1 MKAMKGLS
9 VNRMM
14 STLKKR
20 TTNNFSGSSQ
30 VSASPVDPQ
39 NETPEATAARSVKQF
54 CESGGPNAQG
64 DEVLYLPPIVDAA
77 ESSPAAAAECARII
91 RKYLAKDNHAKASW
105 QYNAIMLIRI
115 LTDNPGP
122 TFTRNMDKKFADTVK
137 ELYRTT
143 HDPSV
148 RQMLS
153 ETLDTFEATKF
164 DDQGLGELISMWKK
178 EKERSY
184 KQYGN
189 PRQSMAGPDPRTM
202 NAPPFNPHSQN
213 YFARNHTNRSLPTP
227 VELASRLEEARTSAK
242 LLSQVVVNTPPQE
255 VINND
260 LIKEFADRCQSASRS
275 IQLYMTAENPSPDNE
290 TMEHL
295 IDTNEQLQSALNQH
309 QRAVLGARKQLGIDP
324 RSDNASPVSPQ
335 TAESQQASRTQE
347 WAQAQAQSSSS
358 SSTPPLPTRPSEGS
372 GKGKAS
378 ETFAPPPGPPPKA
391 QPQYGAEDPF
401 RDPQPEIHYS
411 SSSRP
416 GGSGGAVE
424 LPGEEPRLAHEPFHP
439 GFNPTPSYLGR
450 QDSALGKI
458 TMHGADEAT
467 TPGPLSGNPIQTVDL
482 RNRQET
488 LHEDSDDDLYE
499 STPKSS
505 KKKDPVYRPG
515 ELEKVQ
521 GLWKFQVQRVKAQ
534 TWAYRDIKFLVYDD
548 TADADESDSK
558 TGKTSENTAIFE
570 RPPKFMPTSSD
581 HDSSVALQTLG
592 DGDEDPMFKQ
602 ATISSL
608 KQPHS
613 EAGPAAA
620 FEHPPED
627 DDMDD
632 PDLQEAIRM
641 SLMSDDESSDGPI
654 TADPSSLTPEDEN
667 MDDPE
672 LQEAIRLSLMSDGE
686 SGNAPISAESGPSVT
701 NTDEDEDVFECRI
714 CSKLPTFPHDK
725 KTWNFRLFKP
735 ADEFPHL
742 VTERPSSVDVCVH
755 YIAVSYCWPEEIK
768 DEYGNTVPPIIE
780 SKVRDLNDRPH
791 TARALDDVLDRAVD
805 FAISVGLRMIWI
817 DQECLPQP
825 KEDGSEKDKA
835 YQRLGV
841 QALDIVY
848 NRAIVTAG
856 LHESTISKT
865 EMSAVQF
872 LIEHETEELRYLSLR
887 PQLFQYALD
896 FLYMVQADKWYTRA
910 WVIQEAVS
918 ASDGLVLVFR
928 RGLGVVYTS
937 KLRADQ
943 KKYSTPRHPLDS
955 ERRTLKSEIICI
967 PVGLFR
973 VLVETCKSLLE
984 QRFQFMGQALI
995 RTNTG
1000 KNAIPILSVTESLHP
1015 KITVR
1020 QHVAGIHVYGGKV
1033 YGGRQKVNAATA
1045 LTLLK
1050 SRHCRDVQDRLTIL
1064 ANMCSYEIRLDPI
1077 RVAKECDSL
1086 RLGIL
1091 ATTLLNG
1098 DTSLLVPE
1106 VYDFPGDEDGEPDP
1120 SMDRCVGSLLSPFD
1134 TDSKGISSYAVQDGK
1149 LVNPAVYKHSFG
1161 GKRKGLHL
1169 CAYLWTVDDTLDL
1182 SPLKY
1187 QFAEI
1192 WHRMKCLRIIMDR
1205 QKEESVDEFARRKG
1219 LITQH
1224 FSKNHVRDR
1233 AKSEIFHHGV
1243 IAADSSVWEGPDARE
1258 VQVKAYLDAYRVEAE
1273 PEMQKI
1279 VAEIFFA
1286 ILRYLHDLREQHMAI
1301 DLHGCRLYT

>member
-20 TTNNFSGSSQ
+20 TTNSLSPQDFSGSSQ
-30 VSASPVDPQ
+30 VSASPADPQ

-227 VELASRLEEARTSAK
+227 AELASRLEEARTSAK

-324 RSDNASPVSPQ
+324 RSDNASSVSPQ
-335 TAESQQASRTQE
+335 TAENQQASRTQE
-347 WAQAQAQSSSS
+347 WAHAQAQAQSSSS

-378 ETFAPPPGPPPKA
+378 ESFAPPPGPPPKA

-401 RDPQPEIHYS
+401 RDPQPENHYS

-505 KKKDPVYRPG
+505 KKKEPVYR
-515 ELEKVQ
+515 
-521 GLWKFQVQRVKAQ
+521 
-534 TWAYRDIKFLVYDD
+534 Y
-548 TADADESDSK
+548 
-558 TGKTSENTAIFE
+558 
-570 RPPKFMPTSSD
+570 
-581 HDSSVALQTLG
+581 
-592 DGDEDPMFKQ
+592 
-602 ATISSL
+602 
-608 KQPHS
+608 
-613 EAGPAAA
+613 
-620 FEHPPED
+620 
-627 DDMDD
+627 
-632 PDLQEAIRM
+632 
-641 SLMSDDESSDGPI
+641 
-654 TADPSSLTPEDEN
+654 
-667 MDDPE
+667 
-672 LQEAIRLSLMSDGE
+672 
-686 SGNAPISAESGPSVT
+686 
-701 NTDEDEDVFECRI
+701 
-714 CSKLPTFPHDK
+714 
-725 KTWNFRLFKP
+725 
-735 ADEFPHL
+735 
-742 VTERPSSVDVCVH
+742 
-755 YIAVSYCWPEEIK
+755 
-768 DEYGNTVPPIIE
+768 
-780 SKVRDLNDRPH
+780 
-791 TARALDDVLDRAVD
+791 
-805 FAISVGLRMIWI
+805 
-817 DQECLPQP
+817 
-825 KEDGSEKDKA
+825 
-835 YQRLGV
+835 
-841 QALDIVY
+841 
-848 NRAIVTAG
+848 
-856 LHESTISKT
+856 
-865 EMSAVQF
+865 
-872 LIEHETEELRYLSLR
+872 
-887 PQLFQYALD
+887 
-896 FLYMVQADKWYTRA
+896 
-910 WVIQEAVS
+910 
-918 ASDGLVLVFR
+918 
-928 RGLGVVYTS
+928 
-937 KLRADQ
+937 
-943 KKYSTPRHPLDS
+943 
-955 ERRTLKSEIICI
+955 
-967 PVGLFR
+967 
-973 VLVETCKSLLE
+973 
-984 QRFQFMGQALI
+984 
-995 RTNTG
+995 
-1000 KNAIPILSVTESLHP
+1000 
-1015 KITVR
+1015 
-1020 QHVAGIHVYGGKV
+1020 
-1033 YGGRQKVNAATA
+1033 
-1045 LTLLK
+1045 
-1050 SRHCRDVQDRLTIL
+1050 
-1064 ANMCSYEIRLDPI
+1064 
-1077 RVAKECDSL
+1077 
-1086 RLGIL
+1086 
-1091 ATTLLNG
+1091 
-1098 DTSLLVPE
+1098 
-1106 VYDFPGDEDGEPDP
+1106 
-1120 SMDRCVGSLLSPFD
+1120 
-1134 TDSKGISSYAVQDGK
+1134 
-1149 LVNPAVYKHSFG
+1149 
-1161 GKRKGLHL
+1161 
-1169 CAYLWTVDDTLDL
+1169 
-1182 SPLKY
+1182 
-1187 QFAEI
+1187 
-1192 WHRMKCLRIIMDR
+1192 
-1205 QKEESVDEFARRKG
+1205 
-1219 LITQH
+1219 
-1224 FSKNHVRDR
+1224 
-1233 AKSEIFHHGV
+1233 
-1243 IAADSSVWEGPDARE
+1243 
-1258 VQVKAYLDAYRVEAE
+1258 
-1273 PEMQKI
+1273 
-1279 VAEIFFA
+1279 
-1286 ILRYLHDLREQHMAI
+1286 
-1301 DLHGCRLYT
+1301 

>member
-20 TTNNFSGSSQ
+20 TTNRSADRYLPPQDFSGSSQ

-54 CESGGPNAQG
+54 CESGGPNAQNTQG
-64 DEVLYLPPIVDAA
+64 DEVLYLPLIVDAA

-416 GGSGGAVE
+416 AGSGGAVE

-505 KKKDPVYRPG
+505 KKKDPVYR
-515 ELEKVQ
+515 
-521 GLWKFQVQRVKAQ
+521 
-534 TWAYRDIKFLVYDD
+534 Y
-548 TADADESDSK
+548 
-558 TGKTSENTAIFE
+558 
-570 RPPKFMPTSSD
+570 
-581 HDSSVALQTLG
+581 
-592 DGDEDPMFKQ
+592 
-602 ATISSL
+602 
-608 KQPHS
+608 
-613 EAGPAAA
+613 
-620 FEHPPED
+620 
-627 DDMDD
+627 
-632 PDLQEAIRM
+632 
-641 SLMSDDESSDGPI
+641 
-654 TADPSSLTPEDEN
+654 
-667 MDDPE
+667 
-672 LQEAIRLSLMSDGE
+672 
-686 SGNAPISAESGPSVT
+686 
-701 NTDEDEDVFECRI
+701 
-714 CSKLPTFPHDK
+714 
-725 KTWNFRLFKP
+725 
-735 ADEFPHL
+735 
-742 VTERPSSVDVCVH
+742 
-755 YIAVSYCWPEEIK
+755 
-768 DEYGNTVPPIIE
+768 
-780 SKVRDLNDRPH
+780 
-791 TARALDDVLDRAVD
+791 
-805 FAISVGLRMIWI
+805 
-817 DQECLPQP
+817 
-825 KEDGSEKDKA
+825 
-835 YQRLGV
+835 
-841 QALDIVY
+841 
-848 NRAIVTAG
+848 
-856 LHESTISKT
+856 
-865 EMSAVQF
+865 
-872 LIEHETEELRYLSLR
+872 
-887 PQLFQYALD
+887 
-896 FLYMVQADKWYTRA
+896 
-910 WVIQEAVS
+910 
-918 ASDGLVLVFR
+918 
-928 RGLGVVYTS
+928 
-937 KLRADQ
+937 
-943 KKYSTPRHPLDS
+943 
-955 ERRTLKSEIICI
+955 
-967 PVGLFR
+967 
-973 VLVETCKSLLE
+973 
-984 QRFQFMGQALI
+984 
-995 RTNTG
+995 
-1000 KNAIPILSVTESLHP
+1000 
-1015 KITVR
+1015 
-1020 QHVAGIHVYGGKV
+1020 
-1033 YGGRQKVNAATA
+1033 
-1045 LTLLK
+1045 
-1050 SRHCRDVQDRLTIL
+1050 
-1064 ANMCSYEIRLDPI
+1064 
-1077 RVAKECDSL
+1077 
-1086 RLGIL
+1086 
-1091 ATTLLNG
+1091 
-1098 DTSLLVPE
+1098 
-1106 VYDFPGDEDGEPDP
+1106 
-1120 SMDRCVGSLLSPFD
+1120 
-1134 TDSKGISSYAVQDGK
+1134 
-1149 LVNPAVYKHSFG
+1149 
-1161 GKRKGLHL
+1161 
-1169 CAYLWTVDDTLDL
+1169 
-1182 SPLKY
+1182 
-1187 QFAEI
+1187 
-1192 WHRMKCLRIIMDR
+1192 
-1205 QKEESVDEFARRKG
+1205 
-1219 LITQH
+1219 
-1224 FSKNHVRDR
+1224 
-1233 AKSEIFHHGV
+1233 
-1243 IAADSSVWEGPDARE
+1243 
-1258 VQVKAYLDAYRVEAE
+1258 
-1273 PEMQKI
+1273 
-1279 VAEIFFA
+1279 
-1286 ILRYLHDLREQHMAI
+1286 
-1301 DLHGCRLYT
+1301 